1 MKDRAYEIARNR
13 KYDGYQRALA
23 SMVYKFFDK
32 KTGLGVSVNELAEEL
47 HKPVIEKFK
56 RRKFYARFKYNIWAT
71 DLAEIESLSS
81 KTKNVKYL
89 LCVTDVF
96 TKYIWVKLLK
106 DKKGKTVLNA
116 FIKIEINLIVN
127 QINYG
132 LIKEENLTINL
143 CKNG

>member
-1 MKDRAYEIARNR
+1 MKDRAYEVARNH

-32 KTGLGVSVNELAEEL
+32 KTGLGVSVNEQLVEEL

-71 DLAEIESLSS
+71 DLAEMGSLSS

-116 FIKIEINLIVN
+116 FIKIVN
-127 QINYG
+127 ESN
-132 LIKEENLTINL
+132 
-143 CKNG
+143 CKPNKL